1 MDAIIMF
8 WGIIVYIYRLIPKVG
23 IFTLYFSYLCYIRT
37 GLQVCFIIIPG
48 PHTACL
54 YMFN

>member
-1 MDAIIMF
+1 MF
-8 WGIIVYIYRLIPKVG
+8 WGIIVYIYRLIPKAG
-23 IFTLYFSYLCYIRT
+23 IFMLYFHICYIRT

-54 YMFN
+54 YMFNLTN